1 MAMVQA
7 VPRSLI
13 SRVDKLVT
21 FINSTKESLCRRM
34 VRSFFGYSHKVVKRV
49 SENVKSSRNGHICNE
64 HTRLESAI
72 RKKTFDGI
80 HLEGI
85 EGISQEALL
94 LLQKVAGQTGWSDWG
109 DYDVL
114 APRLSKA
121 LRLSGRK
128 LILDVYFAER
138 DSMIGDGGS
147 KGPLWFE
154 NCWENERDID
164 YSSNIVPGTNH
175 GGIWMIKFGAIQ
187 QILDKVAMLLERD
200 RAGRDM
206 QEETNV
212 PQSKVLP

>member
-1 MAMVQA
+1 MTLVQA

-13 SRVDKLVT
+13 LRVDRLVT
-21 FINSTKESLCRRM
+21 FINSTKESLSRRM
-34 VRSFFGYSHKVVKRV
+34 VRSCLDFSRKIVSRV
-49 SENVKSSRNGHICNE
+49 SENVKSCGHDRICNE

-85 EGISQEALL
+85 EGISEEALL

-109 DYDVL
+109 DYDML
-114 APRLSKA
+114 TPRLSKA

-128 LILDVYFAER
+128 LILDVYFAEK

-154 NCWENERDID
+154 SCWENERDID
-164 YSSNIVPGTNH
+164 YSSKIVSGTNH
-175 GGIWMIKFGAIQ
+175 GGIWMIKFGAVQ
-187 QILDKVAMLLERD
+187 QILDKIAMLLERD
-200 RAGRDM
+200 RMGCNM

-212 PQSKVLP
+212 PQSRDLP